1 MIRSCAALVFA
12 SFLSAT
18 HLHAQGLG
26 EAFLGGIAKES
37 AKSAEKFLEA
47 VPDRFSSLVGTNE
60 KEYDSEQ
67 ACLSEL
73 QLFINSAVVVSDL
86 MPFSNVWTQETNGS
100 ASATFRLM
108 VDGEKVHARIS
119 CQDRIMLSELLEW
132 DAPTPEI
139 APYKPGTVAASLGV
153 LLSMEQ
159 RGDFADLGDGVQ
171 ENNRATG
178 HDAEVDP
185 EGERSHNAPSGVAED
200 DVDQTLEGALGSS
213 STTSGAPLTGGEKNA
228 LRVTV
233 QNCWN
238 VGSLSAEALQT
249 TVVVGFKM
257 DEDARPVASSI
268 ELLKSSGGN
277 EAAAKQ
283 AYEAARRAIIRCGA
297 NGYDLPK
304 EKYEHWREITL
315 SFNPERMR
323 IK

>member
-86 MPFSNVWTQETNGS
+86 MPFSNVWTQETSGS

-132 DAPTPEI
+132 GAPTPKI
-139 APYKPGTVAASLGV
+139 KPYKPGAVAASLGV

-171 ENNRATG
+171 ENNSATG
-178 HDAEVDP
+178 QGAETDP
-185 EGERSHNAPSGVAED
+185 EGERSHNVPSGSAEN
-200 DVDQTLEGALGSS
+200 DVDQALEGALGSS
-213 STTSGAPLTGGEKNA
+213 STTSVPLTGGEKA
-228 LRVTV
+228 RFRRTV

-238 VGSLSAEALQT
+238 VDTLSSEALRT
-249 TVVVGFKM
+249 MVVIGFQM
-257 DEDARPVASSI
+257 DEDAKPVPGSI
-268 ELLKSSGGN
+268 KLLSSSGG
-277 EAAAKQ
+277 EKDAVEQ
-283 AYEAARRAIIRCGA
+283 AYEAARRAILRCGA
-297 NGYDLPK
+297 RGYDLP
-304 EKYEHWREITL
+304 ENKYEEWREIELT
-315 SFNPERMR
+315 FDPTRMR